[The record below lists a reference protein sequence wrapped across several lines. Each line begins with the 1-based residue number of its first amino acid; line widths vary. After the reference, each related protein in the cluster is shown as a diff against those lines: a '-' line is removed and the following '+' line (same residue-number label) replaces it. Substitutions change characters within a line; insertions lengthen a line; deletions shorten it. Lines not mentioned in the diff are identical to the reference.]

1 MKVSKNLAPLALQLF
16 LSVLVLAAPE
26 VSHAALPWE
35 RPIQEIGASLSGP
48 VARYGALIAF
58 VIFGLLVAFGEV
70 KGMVGGVARVMF
82 GLSFALMAGSWVS
95 YFSS

>member
-1 MKVSKNLAPLALQLF
+1 MMPVALQLF

-26 VSHAALPWE
+26 FAHAALPWE
-35 RPIQEIGASLSGP
+35 RPIQEFGASISGP

-58 VIFGLLVAFGEV
+58 VVFGLLVAFGEV
-70 KGMVGGVARVMF
+70 KGMVGGIARVMF

-95 YFSS
+95 YFGS